1 MEALTAIAASGMR
14 SRTETLDLLANNIAN
29 AATPGFKEDGE
40 SYNLFFGDSAWQG
53 VNENRPANPEMPLI
67 QKNWVNFAQGTI
79 SETGNASDL
88 ALTTPGFFV
97 VQSADGTPLYTRSGH
112 FRISSTGVL
121 QTQEGYQVQGTDGK
135 PVQLDPAKTFTV
147 SSSGQISQANVAVA
161 NIQVVNVDSLENLI
175 KHGGPYFALAPSGKT
190 APAANTEVV
199 QGKLEQANVE
209 PTHSAVKLV
218 GVLRQFEMMQ
228 RAIRI
233 ASEMGKEAVEQVAK
247 I

>member
-67 QKNWVNFAQGTI
+67 QKNWVNFTQGTLL
-79 SETGNASDL
+79 ETGNTGDL

-112 FRISSTGVL
+112 FRVSSKGLL
-121 QTQEGYQVQGTDGK
+121 QTQEGYQVQGSDGK
-135 PVQLDPAKTFTV
+135 PVQIDPSKPFTV
-147 SSSGQISQANVAVA
+147 SSSGQISQGKLAAGNLQ
-161 NIQVVNVDSLENLI
+161 IVNVDSLDNLT
-175 KHGGPYFALAPSGKT
+175 KHGGPYFALSASGKT
-190 APAANTEVV
+190 APAQNAEVA
-199 QGKLEQANVE
+199 QGKIEGANVE
-209 PTHSAVKLV
+209 ATQSAVKLV

-228 RAIRI
+228 RAVRI
-233 ASEMGKEAVEQVAK
+233 ASEMGKEAIEQVAK
-247 I
+247 V